1 MLPTAGFNSLFS
13 CIVQWNPL
21 STLKHAFMMNKLTC
35 TISMKE
41 FKAYIL
47 MGGNIGD
54 RFKNLQTA
62 KDLMSKQCGTII
74 KESSI
79 YQTAAWG
86 LTDQPDF
93 LNQVIILS
101 TSLNPETLI
110 RSLLSV
116 EETMGRKRSIKFG
129 PRIIDLD
136 ILLIDD
142 FLIESE
148 LLTVPHPALQK
159 RKFALIPLNE
169 VAPELLHPVEN
180 KTINQ
185 LLTDC
190 KDELVVQK
198 ISAPAS

>member
-1 MLPTAGFNSLFS
+1 
-13 CIVQWNPL
+13 
-21 STLKHAFMMNKLTC
+21 
-35 TISMKE
+35 MKAYT
-41 FKAYIL
+41 AYIL

-54 RFKNLQTA
+54 PFNNLNTA
-62 KDLMSKQCGTII
+62 KALMNKQCGTII

-93 LNQVIILS
+93 LNQVIVLS
-101 TSLNPETLI
+101 TTLNPETLM
-110 RSLLSV
+110 RSLLTV
-116 EETMGRKRSIKFG
+116 EETMGRKRNIKFG

-148 LLTVPHPALQK
+148 LLNIPHPALQK

-169 VAPELLHPVEN
+169 VAPDLLHPVEN